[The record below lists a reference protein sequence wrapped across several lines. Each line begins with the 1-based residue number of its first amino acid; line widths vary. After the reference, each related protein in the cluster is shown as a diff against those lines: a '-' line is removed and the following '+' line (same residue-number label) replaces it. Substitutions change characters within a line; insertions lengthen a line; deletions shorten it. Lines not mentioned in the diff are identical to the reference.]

1 MSVSELSYLQ
11 KCKLLIEKELQ
22 WINSNDWKQRDYLHL
37 IELIENKTG
46 ISLSLSTVKRIWKK
60 DSTNIPHISTLD
72 ALARFLEY
80 DNWLHFKK
88 SNQKN
93 NSLKITNV
101 GKRLLINRPV
111 VILTLIIGLVSASI
125 LFVSNGTKESE
136 KVIVYEPAEV
146 EFSCKYSAKNDLPNT
161 VIFNYDVSNVE
172 ADSFFIQQ
180 SWNKF
185 RRDQIHKDDKNL
197 TSIYYYPG
205 YHHAK
210 LIANDSIIKQSIV
223 NITTDKWVSMCRSGY
238 MDEVP
243 VYMRNKDIIT
253 KGNLHVT
260 KEHLNKNQ
268 IGINKNTLV
277 SYYYIN
283 EFENLSSRGFGFETK
298 VKCDSIYN
306 YSCPHITICIFG
318 QDDMYVIPLTSKGCI
333 GNVNVKLGDV
343 IVNGKNND
351 LSLFGRNIYE
361 WQTVGLKIK
370 DSIASVFIN
379 DVEVLKTHFITDIG
393 NIVGFNFNFTGT
405 GLIDYVK
412 LTSTDGKIIYSTEFD
427 SL

>member
-46 ISLSLSTVKRIWKK
+46 ITLSLSTVKRIWKK

-93 NSLKITNV
+93 NSIKITSA

-136 KVIVYEPAEV
+136 KVIVYEPAKV
-146 EFSCKYSAKNDLPNT
+146 EFSCKYSAKNELPNT
-161 VIFNYDVSNVE
+161 AIFNYDVSNVE

-185 RRDQIHKDDKNL
+185 RRDQIHKDNRSL

-223 NITTDKWVSMCRSGY
+223 NITTDKWVAMGRYGY
-238 MDEVP
+238 MDEIP
-243 VYMRNKDIIT
+243 VYVKNKDIINE
-253 KGNLHVT
+253 GNLHVT

-283 EFENLSSRGFGFETK
+283 EFKNLSSRGFGFETK
-298 VKCDSIYN
+298 VKCDSINTYT
-306 YSCPHITICIFG
+306 CPHITICIYG
-318 QDDMYVIPLTSKGCI
+318 QDDMFFIPLTSKGCI

-343 IVNGKNND
+343 TIGGKNND

-361 WQTVGLKIK
+361 WQTIGLKIK
-370 DSIASVFIN
+370 DNIASVFIN
-379 DVEVLKTHFITDIG
+379 DVEVLKTPFITDIG